1 MQHGR
6 RYSETKDEGKFQRA
20 LDELFEYCDG
30 CGSQRC
36 YGQDEMIEGCY
47 HYKLLV
53 KENEQL
59 RRKK

>member
-1 MQHGR
+1 MNKLN
-6 RYSETKDEGKFQRA
+6 EEIQR
-20 LDELFEYCDG
+20 LVNLEYCPG

-59 RRKK
+59 RRKNNSNFKKT